1 MPTQLPISN
10 GDLVCRWSRTKTVE
24 AGSIITSN
32 SLRIGL
38 CPVIEPFLISFKFSG
53 WTIDEMNIEI
63 DLIAV
68 LKQIQFLDCQ
78 MAIRIV
84 YLMKIMYRGIS

>member
-1 MPTQLPISN
+1 MPSQLPISN
-10 GDLVCRWSRTKTVE
+10 GDLVCRWSRAQTSE
-24 AGSIITSN
+24 AGSIITST

-38 CPVIEPFLISFKFSG
+38 CPVSEPFLISFKFSS
-53 WTIDEMNIEI
+53 WTIDGMNIDS

-84 YLMKIMYRGIS
+84 

>member
-1 MPTQLPISN
+1 
-10 GDLVCRWSRTKTVE
+10 
-24 AGSIITSN
+24 
-32 SLRIGL
+32 
-38 CPVIEPFLISFKFSG
+38 VIEPFLISFKFSS

-78 MAIRIV
+78 IAIRIV